1 MSGSKRQQAEE
12 VRRAKREAGEANA
25 FGANKH
31 FRCRQHSGPWVD
43 SNKLMIMGAQ
53 QTARE

>member
-1 MSGSKRQQAEE
+1 MRIRWSGNKRQQAEE

-31 FRCRQHSGPWVD
+31 FRCRQQWTVG
-43 SNKLMIMGAQ
+43 GQ
-53 QTARE
+53 Q